1 LSHKSGVEESSCAL
15 LDNDGR
21 DFCLLMT
28 WQTTTESDLNEKQ
41 YGGG

>member
-21 DFCLLMT
+21 DFYLLMT
-28 WQTTTESDLNEKQ
+28 WQTTTKSGLNQKQ
-41 YGGG
+41 YEGG